1 MKRTQWTVILSSA
14 LLAAGCGEKQEPQ
27 RSATPA
33 AGGTTEEDVALSD
46 VPEAVK
52 QAALAAVPGLVLEE
66 AEKETEDGQ
75 LLYSLSGMAGGEEVE
90 VELTSSGQVLEV
102 ERGE

>member
-1 MKRTQWTVILSSA
+1 MKRIQWTVILSSV
-14 LLAAGCGEKQEPQ
+14 LSVAACREKQESQ
-27 RSATPA
+27 STGTPA
-33 AGGTTEEDVALSD
+33 ASGATEEDVALSD
-46 VPEAVK
+46 VPEALK

-75 LLYSLSGMAGGEEVE
+75 VVYSLSGMAGGEEVE
-90 VELTSSGQVLEV
+90 VELTSSGEVLEV